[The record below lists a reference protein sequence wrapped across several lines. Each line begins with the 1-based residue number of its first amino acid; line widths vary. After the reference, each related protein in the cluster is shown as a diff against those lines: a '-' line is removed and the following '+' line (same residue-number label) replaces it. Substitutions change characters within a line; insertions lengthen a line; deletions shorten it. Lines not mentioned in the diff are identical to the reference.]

1 MRDAETIL
9 ADADKIGDDA
19 DYRDHV
25 ALDARSSRLLLEVAL
40 DQRAMQQRLLELLER
55 DSAMES
61 ELSARV
67 AAKEGI
73 AFVRS
78 EVLDA
83 LADAIVD
90 DLFTVGAVEAERL
103 VLETVDKSRCSWSK
117 AAARSRIRDKLKTL
131 E

>member
-9 ADADKIGDDA
+9 ADADQIGDDA

-40 DQRAMQQRLLELLER
+40 DQRDLLARFLALYQQ

-67 AAKEGI
+67 AAKEG
-73 AFVRS
+73 ARR
-78 EVLDA
+78 EALDA
-83 LADAIVD
+83 LADTIVEE
-90 DLFTVGAVEAERL
+90 LFTNGVKG
-103 VLETVDKSRCSWSK
+103 
-117 AAARSRIRDKLKTL
+117 AARSRIREELKTL
-131 E
+131 EL